1 MESNREDP
9 WGNKM
14 AALKKD
20 WYKPLAKE
28 SEDLDKIRQKP
39 GRKLLSPVPDVAEM
53 IPPFRGLSRQLLT
66 IPDAAVRLDISVTTL
81 RLRIKERLI
90 FTHPRGRFI
99 YIPIEECENYSE
111 RERLRGMERHA

>member
-1 MESNREDP
+1 
-9 WGNKM
+9 M

-28 SEDLDKIRQKP
+28 SDDLDKIRQKP

-53 IPPFRGLSRQLLT
+53 IPPFRGLSRAELLT
-66 IPDAAVRLDISVTTL
+66 LQQAAEKLSISVTTL

>member
-1 MESNREDP
+1 MT
-9 WGNKM
+9 
-14 AALKKD
+14 ALKKD
-20 WYKPLAKE
+20 WYKGLARE
-28 SEDLDKIRQKP
+28 SEDLDSIRAKP

-66 IPDAAVRLDISVTTL
+66 MKEAAEKLHVSMTTL
-81 RLRIKERLI
+81 RARIRERLL
-90 FTHPRGRFI
+90 FTHPRGRFV